1 MVPYFCEVFSCR
13 SHVCAKLNQSAAL
26 EEDLDKSPDKKPAI
40 NKLID
45 RAIPK

>member
-1 MVPYFCEVFSCR
+1 MKIGHVDLEVSLDA
-13 SHVCAKLNQSAAL
+13 VL

-40 NKLID
+40 NKLTD

>member
-1 MVPYFCEVFSCR
+1 MFSLVA
-13 SHVCAKLNQSAAL
+13 HMCARMLNQIAAL

-45 RAIPK
+45 REIPK

>member
-1 MVPYFCEVFSCR
+1 MYGLGPRFGSQFTKSFG
-13 SHVCAKLNQSAAL
+13 LNQIAAL

>member
-1 MVPYFCEVFSCR
+1 MVFQDFDNIFGIAQCSE
-13 SHVCAKLNQSAAL
+13 NQIAEL
-26 EEDLDKSPDKKPAI
+26 EEDLDKSPDKKPTI

>member
-1 MVPYFCEVFSCR
+1 
-13 SHVCAKLNQSAAL
+13 L

-45 RAIPK
+45 RVIPK